1 MTKSHIDAMDHM
13 LNDIFRKVFWKPL
26 DESDDLFEID
36 DLFCEECRGTGRVEV
51 EVARPHGFGRDIGV
65 LDGKEI
71 ECSKCIGSGQ
81 NIEKGEY

>member
-1 MTKSHIDAMDHM
+1 MDHM

-26 DESDDLFEID
+26 DEFD
-36 DLFCEECRGTGRVEV
+36 DLFCEECNGTGRVEI
-51 EVARPHGFGRDIGV
+51 EVARPHGFSRDIGV